1 MIHLFF
7 YIAKILWFCLQPSG
21 LLLILLLAGAALL
34 TTRYQR
40 LARRLVFASAALL
53 LFGGLL
59 PLGTSLILPL
69 EQRFARADLSGRPVD
84 GIVILGGMEDA
95 RVSAARHAHALN
107 EAAERLTETAALA
120 RRFPDAKIVLT
131 SGAIE
136 IVSKPSV
143 GADAME
149 VVLRDLGIGEGR
161 LLLEREAR
169 DTWENAAKSK
179 ALAGPKPGERWL
191 LVTSAWHMPRAIG
204 AFRKAGFAVEPWPVD
219 YRTVGW
225 SDALR
230 PMESPAEGL
239 RRLDLAVHEWLGL
252 MAYRLTGRSDEVFP
266 GPK

>member
-1 MIHLFF
+1 MFF
-7 YIAKILWFCLQPSG
+7 YLSKILWFCLQPSA

-34 TTRYQR
+34 ATRHQK
-40 LARRLVFASAALL
+40 AGRRLVLASTALL
-53 LFGGLL
+53 LIGGLL
-59 PLGTSLILPL
+59 PLATWLILPL
-69 EQRFARADLSGRPVD
+69 EERFTRADLSGRPVD

-95 RVSAARHAHALN
+95 RVSTARYAHALN

-120 RRFPDAKIVLT
+120 LRFPEAKIVLT

-136 IVSKPSV
+136 IVSAPSV
-143 GADAME
+143 GADAIE
-149 VVLRDLGIGEGR
+149 IVLRDLGIEEGR

-252 MAYRLTGRSDEVFP
+252 IAYRLTGRSDEVFP